1 MTYRFKKQGFKNME
15 ICKLLSEITLEILES
30 LTRLDIIIETINVGK
45 QSSVDAA
52 ILDVIELELKEERRR
67 LQVMRSVQKRLT
79 EVLK

>member
-1 MTYRFKKQGFKNME
+1 ME